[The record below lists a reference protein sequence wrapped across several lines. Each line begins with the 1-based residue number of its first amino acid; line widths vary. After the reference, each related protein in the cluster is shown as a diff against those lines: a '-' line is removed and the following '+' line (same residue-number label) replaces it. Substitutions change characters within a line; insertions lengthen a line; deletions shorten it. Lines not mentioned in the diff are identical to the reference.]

1 MYPKRGG
8 VVTDPGTRNGTL
20 GIVGIA
26 GSLRRRSYNR
36 LLLCAAQRLAPP
48 SVRIEIE
55 TLADVPLFN
64 EDEEI
69 GGPPEAVVRLRR
81 SVKAAHGL
89 LLVTPEYN
97 HGVPGVMKNAI
108 DWLSQP
114 LHCSVLENKP
124 TGIMGA
130 STGLAGTARGQA
142 QLRQAFV
149 LTNTPTM
156 LRPEVLVGR
165 VHEKFDTA
173 GNLTDE
179 PTIRFLSD
187 FLLQFGSWVHRQLR
201 ALETDPRDG
210 C

>member
-1 MYPKRGG
+1 M
-8 VVTDPGTRNGTL
+8 
-20 GIVGIA
+20 
-26 GSLRRRSYNR
+26 
-36 LLLCAAQRLAPP
+36 LLCDAQRLAPP
-48 SVRIEIE
+48 SLTIEIE
-55 TLADVPLFN
+55 SLADLPLFN

-69 GGPPEAVVRLRR
+69 AGPPETVVRLRQA
-81 SVKAAHGL
+81 VKAAHGL

-114 LHCSVLENKP
+114 LRGSVLDNKP

-165 VHEKFDTA
+165 AQEKFDPH
-173 GNLTDE
+173 GRLTDE
-179 PTIRFLSD
+179 ATIQFVSEFLVRFE
-187 FLLQFGSWVHRQLR
+187 SWVNGQLR
-201 ALETDPRDG
+201 LLEPDSGAYVP
-210 C
+210 